1 VISLQRNL
9 LMISGKLMRRLF
21 RLAIASVAL
30 LSIVSCDDSENI
42 TANSNHAKNLSTAE
56 AFIDAFY
63 SFDRSRLES
72 FLSFAEESIPSIAY
86 YQGWAEGGN
95 YEIVNRRPCAE
106 KKSNVIRCAIT
117 VEDDPMLALGIDFKV
132 TDTFEIS
139 FENGEIRS
147 VETSSDDMQVYY
159 DAAEWVR
166 KEFPEL
172 VEEPCQGFFDGG
184 PTPGDCARAMA
195 EGYRKFSASDD
206 FPE

>member
-1 VISLQRNL
+1 MHRL
-9 LMISGKLMRRLF
+9 L
-21 RLAIASVAL
+21 RLAFASVA
-30 LSIVSCDDSENI
+30 IITTVSCDDSESTLAESNFAENI
-42 TANSNHAKNLSTAE
+42 STAE
-56 AFIDAFY
+56 ALIDAFY
-63 SFDRSRLES
+63 SFDRGSLES
-72 FLSFAEESIPSIAY
+72 FLPLAAESIPSIVY

-95 YEIVNRRPCAE
+95 YKIVNRRPCEE
-106 KKSNVIRCAIT
+106 KGSNVISCAIT

-139 FENGEIRS
+139 FQNGEIKS

-166 KEFPEL
+166 RELPEL
-172 VEEPCQGFFDGG
+172 VEKPCQGFFAGG

-195 EGYRKFSASDD
+195 EGYRRFAASDD

>member
-1 VISLQRNL
+1 MNAFL
-9 LMISGKLMRRLF
+9 
-21 RLAIASVAL
+21 RLAVVSVAL
-30 LSIVSCDDSENI
+30 ITVVSCDESENT
-42 TANSNHAKNLSTAE
+42 TADSNDAANLSTAE

-63 SFDRSRLES
+63 SFDRSNLES
-72 FLSFAEESIPSIAY
+72 FLSLAEESTPSIAY

-95 YEIVNRRPCAE
+95 YKIVNRRPCEE
-106 KKSNVIRCAIT
+106 KESNVVSCAIT

-166 KEFPEL
+166 RELPEL
-172 VEEPCQGFFDGG
+172 VEEPCQGFFAGG
-184 PTPGDCARAMA
+184 PTPGDCAQAMA
-195 EGYRKFSASDD
+195 EGYRRFAASDD
-206 FPE
+206 FE